1 MMDAARLKTG
11 ILGLTESGL
20 RLAAAAVE
28 TGLFEIVT
36 AADRDADILQTV
48 MARYGCSGFEDYR
61 QLIIQNQLDVLIVA
75 AGLHFCDDHVKL
87 ALKRRFHVL
96 KVAPPGLNFSQA
108 AELSGLAESEG
119 VQYTIANATR
129 SCPGFQLLKEYLEAN
144 DRGRIRLV
152 TASCYLPGLLDEVRD
167 RWLTDPQLAG
177 GGVLLRNCYELV
189 DQLVLNFGIPQKVY
203 ALCTNQAPDRQ
214 QRLSLTED
222 TAVVTMKYSDTL
234 MVNLIATRTFGP
246 PQCEIRLH
254 HAEGYVTAAP
264 DSFTV
269 CDNAGKVLK
278 RSSFQD
284 VEAGSVLRMLTDF
297 ALSVT
302 TPDKQKA
309 QARRGIDLD
318 NMAVIEAAYLSARTA
333 MPEEPQRILEIV
345 GSEPA
350 NIWTSAAKRII

>member
-119 VQYTIANATR
+119 AVHDSQCHAIVRGFNCLR
-129 SCPGFQLLKEYLEAN
+129 S
-144 DRGRIRLV
+144 
-152 TASCYLPGLLDEVRD
+152 T
-167 RWLTDPQLAG
+167 
-177 GGVLLRNCYELV
+177 
-189 DQLVLNFGIPQKVY
+189 
-203 ALCTNQAPDRQ
+203 
-214 QRLSLTED
+214 
-222 TAVVTMKYSDTL
+222 
-234 MVNLIATRTFGP
+234 
-246 PQCEIRLH
+246 
-254 HAEGYVTAAP
+254 
-264 DSFTV
+264 
-269 CDNAGKVLK
+269 
-278 RSSFQD
+278 
-284 VEAGSVLRMLTDF
+284 
-297 ALSVT
+297 
-302 TPDKQKA
+302 
-309 QARRGIDLD
+309 
-318 NMAVIEAAYLSARTA
+318 
-333 MPEEPQRILEIV
+333 
-345 GSEPA
+345 
-350 NIWTSAAKRII
+350 